1 MIFQKLSF
9 AKNYNNRIFPFVEWC
24 EMDTFEKTME
34 SISKKSKKEQADLI
48 ADFKSKCPCPTC
60 PTYNNCASKAG
71 EKLFCVTGKSF
82 MCISEDKGC
91 SCPQCPIG
99 KEVGLKHQKF
109 CLKGSEMAQRYENTL
124 WGTSLNR

>member
-1 MIFQKLSF
+1 
-9 AKNYNNRIFPFVEWC
+9 
-24 EMDTFEKTME
+24 MDTFEKTME

-48 ADFKSKCPCPTC
+48 ADFKSKCLCPTC

-91 SCPQCPIG
+91 FCPQCPIG

>member
-1 MIFQKLSF
+1 
-9 AKNYNNRIFPFVEWC
+9 
-24 EMDTFEKTME
+24 MDTFEKTME
-34 SISKKSKKEQADLI
+34 SVSKKTPKEQADLI

-71 EKLFCVTGKSF
+71 EKLFCINGKSF
-82 MCISEDKGC
+82 MCISDDKGC
-91 SCPQCPIG
+91 ACPQCPIG

-109 CLKGSEMAQRYENTL
+109 CLRGSEMAQRYESTL

>member
-1 MIFQKLSF
+1 
-9 AKNYNNRIFPFVEWC
+9 
-24 EMDTFEKTME
+24 MDTFEKTME
-34 SISKKSKKEQADLI
+34 SVSKKTPKEQADLI

-71 EKLFCVTGKSF
+71 EKLFCINGKSF
-82 MCISEDKGC
+82 MCISDDKGC

-109 CLKGSEMAQRYENTL
+109 CLKRFRDGPAVRKHPLGDIAEQVNFPFFCYSSD
-124 WGTSLNR
+124 TSTFT